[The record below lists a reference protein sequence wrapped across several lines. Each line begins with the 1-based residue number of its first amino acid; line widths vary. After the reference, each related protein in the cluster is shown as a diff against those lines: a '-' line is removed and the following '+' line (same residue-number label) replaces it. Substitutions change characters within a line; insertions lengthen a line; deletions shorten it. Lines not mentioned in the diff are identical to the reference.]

1 MPPCG
6 CMKTKTLLVID
17 SSARTKRSTT
27 RALTARFAAAW
38 KARFGEDAVVHRD
51 LGVNPPGAIDQAWIA
66 SAHEKEGADP
76 AALAE
81 SELLIEE
88 IFRADVIVIGTP
100 MYNFGMPGVLKSY
113 IDQIVRSGRTFDF
126 TDSEENPYIPLVP
139 SRPVVAITSKGS
151 GEYEPGG
158 VMESLN
164 FLEPHLATVLGFIGL
179 GDIRFVK
186 VAREEYKD
194 EQWKRMV
201 AEAEKAV
208 DELAGQ
214 LGEG

>member
-1 MPPCG
+1 
-6 CMKTKTLLVID
+6 MKTKTLLVID

-38 KARFGEDAVVHRD
+38 EARFGDGSVLHRD
-51 LGVNPPGAIDQAWIA
+51 LGANPPRAIDQEWIA
-66 SAHEKEGADP
+66 AAFEKEDADP
-76 AALAE
+76 SALAE
-81 SELLIEE
+81 SEVLIEE
-88 IFRADVIVIGTP
+88 LFRADVIVIGAP
-100 MYNFGMPGVLKSY
+100 MYNFGMPGVLKGY

-126 TDSEENPYIPLVP
+126 TDSDEAPYIPLVP

-164 FLEPHLATVLGFIGL
+164 FLEPHLATVFGFIGL

-194 EQWKRMV
+194 EQWRRMV
-201 AEAEKAV
+201 ADAEKAV

-214 LGEG
+214 LGGD

>member
-1 MPPCG
+1 
-6 CMKTKTLLVID
+6 MKTKTLLVID

-38 KARFGEDAVVHRD
+38 KERFGDGSVVHRD
-51 LGVNPPGAIDQAWIA
+51 LGVNPPRAIDQAWIA
-66 SAHEKEGADP
+66 TAFEKEGADP

-81 SELLIEE
+81 SEMLIEE
-88 IFRADVIVIGTP
+88 LLRADVIVIGTP
-100 MYNFGMPGVLKSY
+100 MYNFGMPAVLKGY

-164 FLEPHLATVLGFIGL
+164 FLEPHLATIFGFIGL
-179 GDIRFVK
+179 GDIHFVK

-201 AEAEKAV
+201 ADAEQAV
-208 DELAGQ
+208 DEFAGQ
-214 LGEG
+214 LGGN